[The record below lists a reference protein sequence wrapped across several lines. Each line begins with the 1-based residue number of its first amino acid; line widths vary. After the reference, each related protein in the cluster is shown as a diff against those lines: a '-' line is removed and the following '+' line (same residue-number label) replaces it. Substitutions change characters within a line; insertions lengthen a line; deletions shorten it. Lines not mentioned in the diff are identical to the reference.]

1 MPITA
6 NNPFKGRQYPGEVI
20 VLCVR
25 WYLRYPLSYEHV
37 SELLSE
43 RGVEVDPSCI
53 WRWVQV
59 YAPELN
65 KRCRPYLKPTNK
77 SYRIDE
83 TYIKV
88 KGRDK
93 YLYRALDST
102 GQTIEFLLTAK
113 RDKHAAKRF
122 LVKAIEA
129 SGNPMPRVINV
140 DKNPA
145 YPAAVEV
152 LKADGVIPR
161 RVRLRQCK
169 YLNNVIEQDHRTV
182 KKRVWL
188 AKGYGSF
195 QSAWRTLQGIETVNM
210 IRKGTNGCRKKMRL
224 ATRFSSVCCSDSL
237 SFKPELKLRQP
248 PRARI
253 ALSQNSQQNLLL
265 LSGLRRVGSI
275 SITDIAHSND
285 VADEKTLSG
294 SNFRF
299 SSRRRTA
306 LLPYA

>member
-43 RGVEVDPSCI
+43 RGVEVDASCI
-53 WRWVQV
+53 WRWVQT

-65 KRCRPYLKPTNK
+65 RRCRPHLKPTNK

-88 KGRDK
+88 KGKDR

-102 GQTIEFLLTAK
+102 GQTIDFLLTAK
-113 RDKHAAKRF
+113 RDQGAAKRF
-122 LVKAIEA
+122 LRRAIEA
-129 SGNPMPRVINV
+129 SGNPMPRVMNV

-145 YPAAVEV
+145 YPAAVAA
-152 LKADGVIPR
+152 LKAEGTIPR

-169 YLNNVIEQDHRTV
+169 YLNNVVEQDHRTV

-195 QSAWRTLQGIETVNM
+195 QSAWRTLQGIETVAM
-210 IRKGTNGCRKKMRL
+210 IRKGRVRWL
-224 ATRFSSVCCSDSL
+224 AKGDAVRQAHFIA
-237 SFKPELKLRQP
+237 KLFG
-248 PRARI
+248 I
-253 ALSQNSQQNLLL
+253 A
-265 LSGLRRVGSI
+265 
-275 SITDIAHSND
+275 A
-285 VADEKTLSG
+285 
-294 SNFRF
+294 
-299 SSRRRTA
+299 
-306 LLPYA
+306 